1 MCYVNFCREQEFVMN
16 KKILFNLALIAIAGS
31 FGGLLAGYEMGIISG
46 VQLFVVKEW
55 NLSAELTGILVSIVM
70 VGCFVGALINGALAD
85 KIGRKKIIGLIG
97 LFYLI
102 GCLCCSH
109 APNIQILIAA
119 RVINGV
125 ACGLANAIVPMYLS
139 EISPKKERG
148 LFASLYQLSFTI
160 GILASYLIGFIFTST
175 ENWRAMFMAGAGP
188 AVILLV
194 LYFFLSESPRWLLL
208 KGREDEARA
217 VFEKID
223 EKEEIENSIA
233 DIKSGVKEESG
244 AKVVLKK
251 WMFMPLVVAIGIM
264 IAQICTGINVIICYA
279 PKIFQSV
286 GFDDP
291 SAAMKITIV
300 IGVVNFLMT
309 FVAMYLTDKVGRKPL
324 LLSGSIIMGLSM
336 FLFAFSSLF
345 GTQLGDCSKWLAVA
359 AIIGFIC
366 SFAYSMGPVAW
377 VLVSEIFP
385 LEAKGFLMTFP
396 VATNF
401 ICNIIV
407 NALFPVMTKNMGTG
421 ITFAIFGLI
430 CVISVIFVWFLV
442 PETKGISLE
451 KIEEN
456 WKNGVAPN
464 KF

>member
-1 MCYVNFCREQEFVMN
+1 MN
-16 KKILFNLALIAIAGS
+16 KRILFNLALIAIAGS

-70 VGCFVGALINGALAD
+70 VGCFAGALINGALTD

-102 GCLCCSH
+102 GCVCCSQ
-109 APNIQILIAA
+109 ASDINVLIAS

-125 ACGLANAIVPMYLS
+125 ACGLANAIVPLYLS

-148 LFASLYQLSFTI
+148 LFATLYQLSFTI
-160 GILASYLIGFIFTST
+160 GILASYLVGYLFTST
-175 ENWRAMFMAGAGP
+175 ENWRAMFMTGAVP

-208 KGREDEARA
+208 KGREEEARK

-223 EKEEIENSIA
+223 TPDEIESSIA
-233 DIKSGVKEESG
+233 DIKAGMKEEKGTKIS
-244 AKVVLKK
+244 LKK
-251 WMFMPLVVAIGIM
+251 WMMMPLIIAIGIM

-279 PKIFQSV
+279 SKIFQSA

-291 SAAMKITIV
+291 SMAMKITVV
-300 IGVVNFLMT
+300 IGIVNFLMT

-324 LLSGSIIMGLSM
+324 LLSGTVIMGLSM
-336 FLFAFSSLF
+336 FLFAFSSF
-345 GTQLGDCSKWLAVA
+345 FASQLGDYSKWLAVV

-377 VLVSEIFP
+377 VLVSEVFP

-401 ICNIIV
+401 ICNIVV
-407 NALFPVMTKNMGTG
+407 NALFPVMTEKMGTG
-421 ITFAIFGLI
+421 ITFSCFGFI
-430 CVISVIFVWFLV
+430 CVLSIIFIWFLV

-456 WKNGVAPN
+456 WRNGVAPN

>member
-1 MCYVNFCREQEFVMN
+1 MN
-16 KKILFNLALIAIAGS
+16 KRKFFNLALIAVAGS

-46 VQLFVVKEW
+46 VQLFVGQEW
-55 NLSAELTGILVSIVM
+55 NLSAEWIGILVSIVM
-70 VGCFVGALINGALAD
+70 VGCFAGALINGALAD

-109 APNIQILIAA
+109 ATCIQVLIAA
-119 RVINGV
+119 RIINGV
-125 ACGLANAIVPMYLS
+125 ACGLANAIVPLYLS

-160 GILASYLIGFIFTST
+160 GILGSYLVGYIFTST
-175 ENWRAMFMAGAGP
+175 ENWRAMFMTGAIP
-188 AVILLV
+188 AIILLI

-223 EKEEIENSIA
+223 EKDEIELSIA
-233 DIKSGVKEESG
+233 DIKAGVKEESG
-244 AKVVLKK
+244 AKVALKK
-251 WMFMPLVVAIGIM
+251 WMFMPLVIAIGIM

-291 SAAMKITIV
+291 SAAMKITIL

-324 LLSGSIIMGLSM
+324 LLSGTIIMGLSM

-345 GTQLGDCSKWLAVA
+345 ATQLGDYSKWLGVV

-407 NALFPVMTKNMGTG
+407 NALFPVMTEKLGTSV
-421 ITFAIFGLI
+421 TFAAFGFI
-430 CVISVIFVWFLV
+430 CILAIVFIWLLV